1 MSRANTSS
9 VEMDNGLKM
18 AHAARNRRDTF
29 GTSVEPNQSKEAGAR
44 KEMDAKQKAKAK
56 AKAKLAKKSKRK
68 NK

>member
-1 MSRANTSS
+1 MSRANNSS

-18 AHAARNRRDTF
+18 AYKARSKRDNF
-29 GTSVEPNQSKEAGAR
+29 GLSTEPNKDEDTGKR

-56 AKAKLAKKSKRK
+56 AKAKMAKKSKRK